1 MAAAA
6 NALHCFRPPD
16 RPVFWRMLI
25 AQARLYQGLLLSRA
39 TTFRVP
45 VSSQQWADLLRLEEQ
60 EGFRWRSPDDG
71 GAPLEET
78 LAVTDRY
85 LQAKVVTTWQR
96 QHP

>member
-25 AQARLYQGLLLSRA
+25 AQARLYQGLVRSRA

-45 VSSQQWADLLRLEEQ
+45 VSSQQWADLRDWKSRRDSA
-60 EGFRWRSPDDG
+60 GDRPTMAVPRSRRRWP
-71 GAPLEET
+71 
-78 LAVTDRY
+78 
-85 LQAKVVTTWQR
+85 
-96 QHP
+96 